1 MTNDRRVLD
10 QTRTLIDE
18 LLAEQQRLTAVE
30 RFAHYHER
38 ESTPPHGQV
47 YRELLP
53 SRAPALGEQYA
64 FAVDLDA
71 CSGCKACVT
80 ACHNLN
86 GLDEG
91 ETWRSVGLLHGGTE
105 NEPFQQTVTT
115 SCHHCL
121 EPACLEGCPVLAY
134 EKDPRTG
141 IVRHLDDQCIGCQYC
156 ILKCPYD
163 VPKYSHQR
171 GIVRKCDMCTNRLAV
186 GEAPACAQACPNGAI
201 RITLV
206 NRASIRAEASEG
218 VFLPGAPDPAY
229 TQPTT
234 RYQSRRRVP
243 RVLNP
248 ADAHALR
255 PGHSHP
261 ALIAMLV
268 LTQLSVGA
276 FCVESVLRVLFPAN
290 LMTQL
295 SALHTLVALAVGLL
309 ALGTSTLHLGR
320 PFAAWRAVI
329 GLRTSWLS
337 REIVAFGLFAGL
349 AILDATGFWLKSLRV
364 FHLPGLGIAVA
375 LTGLLGVFCSVM
387 IYHDTRRAFW
397 RWLPVTLKFYGTTA
411 LAGTTAI
418 LFVTTVQGLF
428 YPSIAAQ
435 GAYQELTVFLSKWL
449 VTISGLKLGLEAVV
463 FRHLWDRESSALQR
477 TAQLLSGELAEIS
490 TARFLLG
497 LVGGVLLPMAFVLQR
512 PAPGISTLGITL
524 WILVF
529 VAGGELLERYLFFTS
544 AISARMPGGINA

>member
-1 MTNDRRVLD
+1 MTAVVLD

-30 RFAHYHER
+30 RFARFHER
-38 ESTPPHGQV
+38 KSAPPEEQV

-53 SRAPALGEQYA
+53 SRAPGVGEQYA

-71 CSGCKACVT
+71 CSGCKACVA
-80 ACHNLN
+80 ACHSLN
-86 GLDEG
+86 GLDEE

-134 EKDPRTG
+134 EKDPHTG

-163 VPKYSHQR
+163 VPKYSRQR

-206 NRASIRAEASEG
+206 DQATICAEATEG

-234 RYQSRRRVP
+234 RFHSRRGLP
-243 RVLNP
+243 TGLKA
-248 ADAHALR
+248 ADAHSLR
-255 PGHSHP
+255 PSHSHP
-261 ALIAMLV
+261 SLVAMLV

-276 FCVESVLRVLFPAN
+276 FCVESLLRVLFPSN
-290 LMTQL
+290 LMAQL
-295 SALHTLVALAVGLL
+295 SGLHSLVALAVGLL

-320 PFAAWRAVI
+320 PRAAWRAVI

-337 REIVAFGLFAGL
+337 REIIVFGLFAGL
-349 AILDATGFWLKSLRV
+349 AMLDATGFWLMPARALYWAR
-364 FHLPGLGIAVA
+364 LGTAVA
-375 LTGLLGVFCSVM
+375 VSGLLGVFCSVM

-397 RWLPVTLKFYGTTA
+397 RGLPVTLKFYGTAA
-411 LAGTTAI
+411 LAGTAAI
-418 LFVTTVQGLF
+418 LFVTTVQGLL
-428 YPSIAAQ
+428 YPSVAAQ
-435 GAYQELTVFLSKWL
+435 GAYQELTVFLSKSL
-449 VTISGLKLGLEAVV
+449 VVASVLKLGLEATV
-463 FRHLWDRESSALQR
+463 FLRLWGSESSALLQ
-477 TAQLLSGELAEIS
+477 TARLLSGELAEIS

-497 LVGGVLLPMAFVLQR
+497 VVGGVLLPMAFILRQ
-512 PAPGISTLGITL
+512 PAPGIPTLGITL
-524 WILVF
+524 WIFVF
-529 VAGGELLERYLFFTS
+529 LLGGEFLERYLFF
-544 AISARMPGGINA
+544 AGAVPARMPGGIAE